1 MNGGIVT
8 SGAIASN
15 SPAMSLAAR
24 LKQVHGNS
32 SCLRWVIG
40 VLVVSAMAGCGNYDQ
55 PARSSPAGHSA
66 GNTALLEAYGVGERD
81 ALRIRLDAAR
91 NRLWV
96 LGIDDVRVYDTKK
109 KQLARRIA
117 LPGWSVGLS
126 VCMPD
131 LALDRS
137 GSAFISSNIQPRLWR
152 IDAESFEVKAH
163 EISLH
168 EREMWDTGF
177 GAIVFGAD
185 GTLFAL
191 TSSAGSLWK
200 IAIDKA
206 RARMIRLDVPVF
218 KVCALAM
225 PAESRP
231 GPGYAVTTLCID
243 RDGSRRIEITS
254 DLARGRV
261 VNTPCNDG
269 RRKDK

>member
-1 MNGGIVT
+1 
-8 SGAIASN
+8 
-15 SPAMSLAAR
+15 
-24 LKQVHGNS
+24 
-32 SCLRWVIG
+32 
-40 VLVVSAMAGCGNYDQ
+40 
-55 PARSSPAGHSA
+55 
-66 GNTALLEAYGVGERD
+66 LLETYGLSKRD
-81 ALRIRLDAAR
+81 VLRIRLDTTR

-96 LGIDDVRVYDTKK
+96 LGVDDVRVYDTTK
-109 KQLARRIA
+109 KQLARRIE

-137 GSAFISSNIQPRLWR
+137 GSALVSSNVQPRLWR

-163 EISLH
+163 EISLQ
-168 EREMWDTGF
+168 ERETWDTGF
-177 GAIVFGAD
+177 GALAFGAD
-185 GTLFAL
+185 GALFAL

-200 IAIDKA
+200 IDIGKA

-225 PAESRP
+225 PVQGRP

-261 VNTPCNDG
+261 VDAPCNDG
-269 RRKDK
+269 PMKDE